1 MIFEGTNGIQ
11 AIDLFNRKM
20 RMDGGKPF
28 MAFLSRIEKSIT
40 ESKTVAGMEPFTEQ
54 LADIFQSYQDMLL
67 NLGKAAM
74 SDNRLNTY
82 AQATP
87 LLEVTGDLVFGW
99 MLLWRATVA
108 TKTLATGAKKKDQSF
123 YEGQVKTAEFFF
135 NTVLPVSLGKI
146 NAINRMN
153 SAAVDISDDSFG
165 GK

>member
-1 MIFEGTNGIQ
+1 MIYEGTNGIQ
-11 AIDLFNRKM
+11 ALDLLNRKM

-28 MAFLSRIEKSIT
+28 LEFLSRIEKSINEAKAT
-40 ESKTVAGMEPFTEQ
+40 SGMETQSEQ
-54 LADIFQSYQDMLL
+54 VADVLKSYQDMVV
-67 NLGKAAM
+67 NLGQAAM
-74 SDNRLNTY
+74 SDQLLNAL

-108 TKTLATGAKKKDQSF
+108 TKALEKGAKKKDQDF
-123 YEGQVKTAEFFF
+123 YEGQIKTAEFFS

-153 SAAVDISDDSFG
+153 GAAVEISDASFG